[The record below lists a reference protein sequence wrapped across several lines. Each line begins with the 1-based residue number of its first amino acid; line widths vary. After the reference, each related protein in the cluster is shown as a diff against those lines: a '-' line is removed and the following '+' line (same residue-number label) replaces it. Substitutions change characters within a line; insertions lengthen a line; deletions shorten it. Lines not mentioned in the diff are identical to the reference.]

1 MISVIIPIYN
11 VEKYLES
18 CLESIRLQTYQELE
32 VLMIDDGSSDM
43 SGEMCDNY
51 CAKDERFHVIH
62 KKNEGIAA
70 ARNDGMDRA
79 KGEFF
84 YFIDSDDYI
93 HPQTLEVLSQ
103 ALVDNEKADFSM
115 MYGKKS
121 CRHDEVFPTVQNDV
135 IILGQQDMMRGLF
148 GTSDQE
154 IQYQA
159 IWNKLFRRSLI
170 EDLRF
175 KDIVAEDVEFIM
187 NVYLR
192 SNIVVLIPQEMYIYY
207 QRPDSITHQDTN
219 TSNQIVRERFIH
231 NLDTYYQVYT
241 YIPKE
246 RNDYQA
252 WCLWKLYKR
261 IFNVR
266 FYSYSTP
273 FKGIAK
279 RTIYNIKK
287 KTWKSA
293 MGNPMMSLKQKCII
307 RLLYYFPVLYK
318 LMMWKNNHF

>member
-1 MISVIIPIYN
+1 MISVIVPIYN
-11 VEKYLES
+11 VEKYLSYCIES
-18 CLESIRLQTYQELE
+18 LKRQTYNDYE
-32 VLMIDDGSSDM
+32 VLLIDDGSSDQ
-43 SGEMCDNY
+43 SGEMCDQY

-70 ARNDGMDRA
+70 ARNDGLDSA

-93 HPQTLEVLSQ
+93 HPKTLEVLSQ

-121 CRHDEVFPTVQNDV
+121 CRHDEVFEDV
-135 IILGQQDMMRGLF
+135 EHGVITLGQQDMMRGLF

-192 SNIVVLIPQEMYIYY
+192 SNIVALIPQEMYIYY

-219 TSNQIVRERFIH
+219 ASNQIVRERFIH
-231 NLDTYYQVYT
+231 NLDTYYQIYT
-241 YIPKE
+241 YIPDDKLQ
-246 RNDYQA
+246 YQA
-252 WCLWKLYKR
+252 WSLWKLYKR

-266 FYSYSTP
+266 YYAYSTE
-273 FKGIAK
+273 FKAVAK
-279 RTIYNIKK
+279 ETIHSIKK
-287 KTWKSA
+287 KTWEQTMS
-293 MGNPMMSLKQKCII
+293 NPMILLSQRWII
-307 RLLYYFPVLYK
+307 RLLYHFPVMYQ
-318 LMMWKNNHF
+318 LMMWKNTHL

>member
-1 MISVIIPIYN
+1 MISVIVPVYN
-11 VEKYLES
+11 VQKYLES
-18 CLESIRLQTYQELE
+18 CLESIRLQTYNDYE
-32 VLMIDDGSSDM
+32 VLLIDDGSSDQ
-43 SGEMCDNY
+43 SGELCDQY

-121 CRHDEVFPTVQNDV
+121 CRHDEVFAAVQNDV
-135 IILGQQDMMRGLF
+135 IIHGQQDMMRGLF

-175 KDIVAEDVEFIM
+175 KDIVAEDVEFMM
-187 NVYLR
+187 NVYLKT
-192 SNIVVLIPQEMYIYY
+192 NTVALIPHEMYIYF

-219 TSNQIVRERFIH
+219 ANNQIVRERFIH
-231 NLDTYYQVYT
+231 NLDTYYQIYT
-241 YIPKE
+241 YIPDDKLQ
-246 RNDYQA
+246 YQA
-252 WCLWKLYKR
+252 WSLWKLYKR

-266 FYSYSTP
+266 YYSHSTP
-273 FKGIAK
+273 FKDKAK
-279 RTIYNIKK
+279 KTIYNIKN

-293 MGNPMMSLKQKCII
+293 MTNPKIPLI
-307 RLLYYFPVLYK
+307 RKLMICFLYHFPVLYHF
-318 LMMWKNNHF
+318 MMWKNTHM

>member
-18 CLESIRLQTYQELE
+18 CLESIVSQTYQDLE
-32 VLMIDDGSSDM
+32 VLMIDDGSSDL
-43 SGEMCDNY
+43 SGEICDQY
-51 CAKDERFHVIH
+51 CAKDKRFHVIH

-135 IILGQQDMMRGLF
+135 IALGQQDMMRGLF

-192 SNIVVLIPQEMYIYY
+192 SNIVALIPQEMYIYY

-231 NLDTYYQVYT
+231 NLDTYYQIYT
-241 YIPKE
+241 YIPEDNKL
-246 RNDYQA
+246 YKA
-252 WCLWKLYKR
+252 WSLWKLYKR

-266 FYSYSTP
+266 FYANPTE
-273 FKGIAK
+273 FKAVAK
-279 RTIYNIKK
+279 ETIHCIRE
-287 KTWKSA
+287 KTWGQVMS
-293 MGNPMMSLKQKCII
+293 NPMIPMSQKWII
-307 RLLYYFPVLYK
+307 RLLYFFPSLYQ
-318 LMMWKNNHF
+318 LMMWKNTHV

>member
-1 MISVIIPIYN
+1 MISVIVPIYN
-11 VEKYLES
+11 VEKYLSYCIES
-18 CLESIRLQTYQELE
+18 LKRQTYNDYE
-32 VLMIDDGSSDM
+32 VLLIDDGSTDQ
-43 SGEMCDNY
+43 SGEMCDQY

-121 CRHDEVFPTVQNDV
+121 CRHDEVFAAVQNDV
-135 IILGQQDMMRGLF
+135 IIHGQQDMMRGLF

-170 EDLRF
+170 KDLRF
-175 KDIVAEDVEFIM
+175 KDIVAEDVEFMM

-192 SNIVVLIPQEMYIYY
+192 SNIVALVPQEMYIYY

-219 TSNQIVRERFIH
+219 ANNQIVRERFIH
-231 NLDTYYQVYT
+231 NLDTYYQLYT
-241 YIPKE
+241 YIP
-246 RNDYQA
+246 NDKLQYQA
-252 WCLWKLYKR
+252 WSLWKLYKR

-266 FYSYSTP
+266 YYAENTP
-273 FKGIAK
+273 YKEVAQTTIHEVK
-279 RTIYNIKK
+279 RNTWHQVMVNPCLDTSKK
-287 KTWKSA
+287 W
-293 MGNPMMSLKQKCII
+293 II
-307 RLLYYFPVLYK
+307 RLLYHFPVLYK
-318 LMMWKNNHF
+318 LMMWKNKRF